1 MKNIILFLLF
11 AIVLPLGAF
20 AQNCTSDFLGTKTLY
35 KSPVLKY
42 TAAPAGY
49 APVFV
54 NYVGRHGARHLTK
67 NVKST
72 LAYKL
77 LFKADSLNALT
88 EQGKQLKEMV
98 VALQKIEKGNTGFI
112 SAEGKDELRGLGQ
125 RMYLN
130 YPNVFKGNSTTSIAV
145 TKEIRTR
152 QSAEAFLAG
161 LNSKLKDTVSATF
174 HNDDVALR
182 FYDLSPAYK
191 NFEDSMDSDA
201 VMQVIEKK
209 DDFSAINLSVARRIF
224 TAGFLKQLDEDQQ
237 SKFVADVFG
246 FTTIVYSLKAE
257 IRQAGYESKELNF
270 ESVFTCNELKKLGE
284 MDSMNEDLKKG
295 PGKDDD
301 GIQVRVA
308 VPLLVDFLNTADE
321 FIKTGK
327 NNARL
332 RFAHAETIAPFAALL
347 QIASADK
354 PIRNVGK
361 SNINWNAS
369 AIIPLS
375 SNINWVFYKRKGTS
389 DYLVKVLL
397 NEKEEKIDGLYS
409 KSFPYYQWRDL
420 RAFYLEK
427 LERLKV
433 KTSDDMKLYLLQL
446 K

>member
-1 MKNIILFLLF
+1 MKNIILFLLLG
-11 AIVLPLGAF
+11 IVLPFGVS
-20 AQNCTSDFLGTKTLY
+20 AQNCASDFLGTKTLY
-35 KSPVLKY
+35 KSPNQKY
-42 TAAPAGY
+42 TPAPTGY
-49 APVFV
+49 EPVFI

-67 NVKST
+67 DVKST

-77 LFKADSLNALT
+77 LLKADSLTALT
-88 EQGKQLKEMV
+88 EQGKRLKKMV
-98 VALQKIEKGNTGFI
+98 IGLQKIEKGNTSFI
-112 SAEGKDELRGLGQ
+112 SAEGKDELHGLGE

-130 YPNVFKGNSTTSIAV
+130 YSNVFKDDLNLSIAV

-152 QSAEAFLAG
+152 QSADAFLKG

-191 NFEDSMDSDA
+191 NFEDSVDNDA
-201 VMQVIEKK
+201 TMLAIEKA
-209 DDFSAINLSVARRIF
+209 DDFKAINFFVASRIF
-224 TAGFLKQLDEDQQ
+224 TAGFLKQLNEDQQ

-246 FTTIVYSLKAE
+246 FTTIVYSLKEE
-257 IRQAGYESKELNF
+257 IRQAGYESTDLNF
-270 ESVFTCNELKKLGE
+270 ESFFTCDELKKLGE
-284 MDSMNEDLKKG
+284 MDSRNEDLKKG
-295 PGKDDD
+295 PGKNNN

-308 VPLLVDFLNTADE
+308 VPLLVDFLNTSDE

-327 NNARL
+327 NDVHL

-347 QIASADK
+347 RISSADK
-354 PIRNVGK
+354 MIRNGSK
-361 SNINWNAS
+361 SGDDWNSS

-375 SNINWVFYKRKGTS
+375 SNISWVFYKRKGTAG
-389 DYLVKVLL
+389 YLVKVLL
-397 NEKEEKIDGLYS
+397 NEQEEKIDGLYS

-433 KTSDDMKLYLLQL
+433 KTSDDMNSYLLQL
-446 K
+446 R

>member
-1 MKNIILFLLF
+1 
-11 AIVLPLGAF
+11 
-20 AQNCTSDFLGTKTLY
+20 
-35 KSPVLKY
+35 
-42 TAAPAGY
+42 
-49 APVFV
+49 
-54 NYVGRHGARHLTK
+54 
-67 NVKST
+67 
-72 LAYKL
+72 
-77 LFKADSLNALT
+77 
-88 EQGKQLKEMV
+88 
-98 VALQKIEKGNTGFI
+98 
-112 SAEGKDELRGLGQ
+112 
-125 RMYLN
+125 
-130 YPNVFKGNSTTSIAV
+130 
-145 TKEIRTR
+145 
-152 QSAEAFLAG
+152 
-161 LNSKLKDTVSATF
+161 
-174 HNDDVALR
+174 
-182 FYDLSPAYK
+182 
-191 NFEDSMDSDA
+191 
-201 VMQVIEKK
+201 
-209 DDFSAINLSVARRIF
+209 
-224 TAGFLKQLDEDQQ
+224 
-237 SKFVADVFG
+237 
-246 FTTIVYSLKAE
+246 
-257 IRQAGYESKELNF
+257 
-270 ESVFTCNELKKLGE
+270 
-284 MDSMNEDLKKG
+284 MNEDLKKG